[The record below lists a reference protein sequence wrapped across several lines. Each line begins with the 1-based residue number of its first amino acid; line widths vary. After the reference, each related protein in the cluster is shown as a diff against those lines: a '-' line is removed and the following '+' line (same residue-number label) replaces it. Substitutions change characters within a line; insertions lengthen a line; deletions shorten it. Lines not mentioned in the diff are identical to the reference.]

1 MFSLFNKDKELN
13 HDILL
18 LTVIVGKCNEFNGC
32 WNTTVVSNED
42 WKSIRLLNKR
52 GLIKYFKTEDK
63 NVITITLTLFCLY
76 LTKVKKYDIE
86 KVYNEA
92 NKIYDLIGGEK
103 NGICSG
109 KVLLQR

>member
-1 MFSLFNKDKELN
+1 MFKLFNKDNELN

-18 LTVIVGKCNEFNGC
+18 LTVIVGKCKELNGC
-32 WNTTVVSNED
+32 WNTAVASNED

-86 KVYNEA
+86 KVYSEA
-92 NKIYDLIGGEK
+92 NKIYNLIGGEK
-103 NGICSG
+103 NGIHKRG
-109 KVLLQR
+109 VLF